1 MSFLH
6 GFGWYIC
13 RSRSGKKETY
23 MQAIVS
29 ILTIIWIAMV
39 VIAGIGLIRGHLD
52 WARLH
57 SRKAAGGLLAASLP
71 VFVLIGLLAPKD
83 SGTTRTPAIPHIP
96 VTTVPAAATPVSST
110 PTAPS
115 ATTAVTTT
123 ADIPFQSPASPP
135 PPSTVPAPVPAPAFV
150 PAPAAAEPP
159 AAPPSEAYY
168 PNCAA
173 ARAAGAAPILRGQPG
188 YRPGLD
194 RDNDGIACE

>member
-1 MSFLH
+1 
-6 GFGWYIC
+6 
-13 RSRSGKKETY
+13 

-29 ILTIIWIAMV
+29 ILTIVWIAMV

-57 SRKAAGGLLAASLP
+57 GRKAAGVLLAASLP
-71 VFVLIGLLAPKD
+71 VLVLIGLLAPKD
-83 SGTTRTPAIPHIP
+83 SGKTTTPAISHIP
-96 VTTVPAAATPVSST
+96 VTTESATATSAASAS
-110 PTAPS
+110 TAPT

-123 ADIPFQSPASPP
+123 TANVPFQPPASPP
-135 PPSTVPAPVPAPAFV
+135 PPSTVPAPAPAPAFV
-150 PAPAAAEPP
+150 PAPAGAEPP
-159 AAPPSEAYY
+159 AAPPSEVYY

>member
-1 MSFLH
+1 
-6 GFGWYIC
+6 
-13 RSRSGKKETY
+13 

-29 ILTIIWIAMV
+29 ILTIVWIAMV
-39 VIAGIGLIRGHLD
+39 VIAAIGLIRGHLD

-57 SRKAAGGLLAASLP
+57 SRKAAGVLLAASLP

-96 VTTVPAAATPVSST
+96 VTTVPAAATPASST

-115 ATTAVTTT
+115 ATTAVTTTT

-135 PPSTVPAPVPAPAFV
+135 PPSTVPTPAPAPASV